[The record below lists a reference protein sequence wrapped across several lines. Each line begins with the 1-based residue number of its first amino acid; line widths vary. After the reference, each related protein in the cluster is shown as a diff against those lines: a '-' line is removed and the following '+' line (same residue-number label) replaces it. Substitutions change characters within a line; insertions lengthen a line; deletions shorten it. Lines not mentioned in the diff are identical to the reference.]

1 MTTATSAVAAS
12 TSRQCD
18 RCGTPVF
25 GGGRR
30 RRATMANQALA
41 SPGLMGQ
48 SALGQDSSDQES
60 SGETLCLSC
69 GRRARR
75 SAYFRGYYETHKD
88 RILTKNRLWAK
99 DNRDRLVQLRRARQV
114 HRSSVVEEPR
124 RCLDCSE
131 EVVRAE
137 RCRRCYTRF
146 RYATD
151 PQYRVRRL
159 ETTRRWLERR
169 REGVETQPERRR
181 AGKNA
186 PPRSLSA

>member
-1 MTTATSAVAAS
+1 MATATSAIAAS

-25 GGGRR
+25 DGGRR
-30 RRATMANQALA
+30 RRAALAQQGLPNQALVGQGA
-41 SPGLMGQ
+41 LAQGAPGE
-48 SALGQDSSDQES
+48 ES
-60 SGETLCLSC
+60 SGETLCLAC

-75 SAYFRGYYETHKD
+75 SAYFRSYYETHKD
-88 RILTKNRLWAK
+88 RILTKNRRWAK

-114 HRSSVVEEPR
+114 IRSRVVEEPR

-151 PQYRVRRL
+151 PEYRVRRL

-169 REGVETQPERRR
+169 REGVEVQPGQRRT
-181 AGKNA
+181 AKNA